1 MKNVKDVENTE
12 LQVVEETEV
21 VAEEKE
27 TFKMKAAKVWNSK
40 PVTVVRKVAKVAV
53 PAVAGFVAGV
63 FFSKAGDAASDED
76 TCDYS
81 EDYSESYDDGTTT
94 EE

>member
-21 VAEEKE
+21 AAEEKE

-40 PVTVVRKVAKVAV
+40 PVTVVRKSAKVVVAG
-53 PAVAGFVAGV
+53 VAGFVAGV
-63 FFSKAGDAASDED
+63 LFSKAVDAASDED
-76 TCDYS
+76 ACDYS
-81 EDYSESYDDGTTT
+81 EDYSESCDDVTTT